1 MSVSIT
7 GLRLRQRR
15 KELDMSADDVAA
27 ELGVSRSTIFRYEN
41 GHIEKVPANI
51 IEVLANT
58 LHTTPAFLMGWDDDP
73 NDWERIGNDEGI
85 YPPKDYEGSYEDYVK
100 FKVNQEQE
108 DLLDDHDDTLFE
120 AIRYLESLGCEIIDD
135 PKSDGITVFT
145 SDGQKINTKEGTLVY
160 NYKIFGSTRPGVK
173 KLTFD
178 SRSSLECTKNKQAI
192 STVAAHL
199 EGKNIT
205 PKKLK
210 LIEQY
215 IDALF
220 EDEEDD

>member
-1 MSVSIT
+1 MNYGTRIKH
-7 GLRLRQRR
+7 RRQQIGISAE
-15 KELDMSADDVAA
+15 ELANRI
-27 ELGVSRSTIFRYEN
+27 GKSRATVYRYEN
-41 GHIEKVPANI
+41 GEIEDMPI
-51 IEVLANT
+51 TILDPLAKA
-58 LHTTPAFLMGWDDDP
+58 LHTTPAYLMGWTDDP
-73 NDWERIGNDEGI
+73 NDWGRIGNDEGI
-85 YPPKDYEGSYEDYVK
+85 YPPNDYEGSYEDYVK

-108 DLLDDHDDTLFE
+108 DLLDDHDETLFE

-135 PKSDGITVFT
+135 PKSDGMTVFT
-145 SDGQKINTKEGTLVY
+145 PDGQKINTKEGTLVY

-192 STVAAHL
+192 NTVAAHL

>member
-7 GLRLRQRR
+7 GLRLRKRR
-15 KELDMSADDVAA
+15 KELDISADDIAA

-51 IEVLANT
+51 IEALANT
-58 LHTTPAFLMGWDDDP
+58 LYTTPAYLMGWEDDP

-100 FKVNQEQE
+100 FKVSQEPE
-108 DLLDDHDDTLFE
+108 DLLDDYDDTLFE
-120 AIRYLESLGCEIIDD
+120 AIRYLESLECDIVED
-135 PKSDGITVFT
+135 PKSDGITIIT
-145 SDGQKINTKEGTLVY
+145 PDGQEINTKEETLVY
-160 NYKIFGSTRPGVK
+160 NYKIFGATRPGVK
-173 KLTFD
+173 KLTSD
-178 SRSSLECTKNKQAI
+178 YRSTESTKNQQAI
-192 STVAAHL
+192 DTVAAHL
-199 EGKNIT
+199 AGKDIT

-220 EDEEDD
+220 EDSE